1 MCQGDCLALSVRR
14 WGHRF
19 GRSAMKRLLLSACL
33 VGVMFAGLPPTPKSM
48 QGEPASEPLNV
59 DYAATPASGG
69 VSSRAKSQYPGLQQ
83 IALRSPAVGALQADG
98 TPVASIDDLF
108 APALPQAAKPEE
120 DAKASDA
127 RLVDESAMW
136 VVVTRGAWMHSGPV
150 GFDTGGRPS
159 VSRQGDAPHRLLAR
173 LVSGVRPRD
182 WEARLGLCQIL
193 SRADRPSRTEARS
206 GGARAASPDQ
216 RGARGLSSPV
226 EGRASRAAT
235 AAVPCPSGGPAAE
248 SRVSRASL

>member
-1 MCQGDCLALSVRR
+1 
-14 WGHRF
+14 
-19 GRSAMKRLLLSACL
+19 MKRLLLSACL
-33 VGVMFAGLPPTPKSM
+33 VGVLFAGLPPSPKSM

-59 DYAATPASGG
+59 ADAATPVSGG

-83 IALRSPAVGALQADG
+83 VALRSPAVGALQADG

-136 VVVTRGAWMHSGPV
+136 VVVTRGAWMHSGPSVATPVV
-150 GFDTGGRPS
+150 GHQSPGKEM
-159 VSRQGDAPHRLLAR
+159 HLIELLAR
-173 LVSGVRPRD
+173 LVPGVRPRD
-182 WEARLGLCQIL
+182 REARLGLRQIL
-193 SRADRPSRTEARS
+193 SRADRPPRTEARS
-206 GGARAASPDQ
+206 GGASATSPDQ
-216 RGARGLSSPV
+216 RGARGLSSPI

>member
-1 MCQGDCLALSVRR
+1 
-14 WGHRF
+14 
-19 GRSAMKRLLLSACL
+19 MKRLLLSACI
-33 VGVMFAGLPPTPKSM
+33 VGVVFAGHTNSP
-48 QGEPASEPLNV
+48 QGQFASEPLNV
-59 DYAATPASGG
+59 ADAATPVSGG

-83 IALRSPAVGALQADG
+83 VALRSSAVGAVQADG

-136 VVVTRGAWMHSGPV
+136 VVVTRGAWMHSGPSVATPVV
-150 GFDTGGRPS
+150 GHQSPGKEMHLLNSSQGWYQVFDPETGKRGWIYAKYYR
-159 VSRQGDAPHRLLAR
+159 
-173 LVSGVRPRD
+173 
-182 WEARLGLCQIL
+182 
-193 SRADRPSRTEARS
+193 RADRPPRTEARS
-206 GGARAASPDQ
+206 GGATAASPDR
-216 RGARGLSSPV
+216 RGARGLSSPI

-235 AAVPCPSGGPAAE
+235 AAVPGPSGGPAAE

>member
-1 MCQGDCLALSVRR
+1 
-14 WGHRF
+14 
-19 GRSAMKRLLLSACL
+19 MKRLLLSACL
-33 VGVMFAGLPPTPKSM
+33 VGVMFAGLSPSPKSM

-59 DYAATPASGG
+59 AYAATPVSGG

-83 IALRSPAVGALQADG
+83 VALRSSAVGALQADS

-120 DAKASDA
+120 DAKAGDA

-136 VVVTRGAWMHSGPV
+136 VVVTRGAWMHSGP
-150 GFDTGGRPS
+150 S
-159 VSRQGDAPHRLLAR
+159 VSTPVVGHQSPGKEMHLLELLAR
-173 LVSGVRPRD
+173 LVPGVRPRD
-182 WEARLGLCQIL
+182 REARLGLCQIL
-193 SRADRPSRTEARS
+193 SRADRPPRTEARS
-206 GGARAASPDQ
+206 GGASATSPDQ
-216 RGARGLSSPV
+216 RGPRGLSSPI

-235 AAVPCPSGGPAAE
+235 AAVPCPSGGSAAE